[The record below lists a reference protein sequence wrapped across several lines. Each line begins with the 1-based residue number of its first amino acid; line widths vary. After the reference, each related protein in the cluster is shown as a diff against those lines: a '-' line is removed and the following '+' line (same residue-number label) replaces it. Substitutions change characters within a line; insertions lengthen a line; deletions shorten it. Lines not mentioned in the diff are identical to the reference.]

1 MIRYGL
7 GFGIFTDSKYF
18 SYDSKLYALP
28 LTDMDGNKLI
38 RKTWLMYKKEML
50 NHPIVSKF
58 IDFTIGMDMSNIK
71 LNE

>member
-1 MIRYGL
+1 M
-7 GFGIFTDSKYF
+7 
-18 SYDSKLYALP
+18 P
-28 LTDMDGNKLI
+28 LTDMDGNKLM